1 MVTDAFASDEEAPAE
16 SSSKPEQELLRLN
29 LICSRYPSVC
39 GEARVENVSD
49 VAELNRIAAGIKYNS
64 TLGAD
69 VNQDKWWEDM
79 TVLGFR
85 KCFYE
90 LSTHRADIL
99 EIHPRFNAAS

>member
-1 MVTDAFASDEEAPAE
+1 MDTDTFASGEETLAE
-16 SSSKPEQELLRLN
+16 SSPKREQKLLRLN
-29 LICSRYPSVC
+29 LICSRYPSIC

-49 VAELNRIAAGIKYNS
+49 VAELNRIVAGIKYNS

-69 VNQDKWWEDM
+69 GNQDKWWEHM
-79 TVLGFR
+79 KVLGFR

>member
-1 MVTDAFASDEEAPAE
+1 MDTDTLASGEETPAE
-16 SSSKPEQELLRLN
+16 SSPKREQKLLRLN

-49 VAELNRIAAGIKYNS
+49 VAELNRIAAGINYNS

-69 VNQDKWWEDM
+69 ANQDKWWKDM
-79 TVLGFR
+79 NVLGFR
-85 KCFYE
+85 KCFHE
-90 LSTHRADIL
+90 FSTHRADIL